1 MFSIVVGGQ
10 QVDHSGIT
18 LNLYLKS
25 TFPFTPD
32 QGQIEGSFAFNGSL
46 PNSPLNKR
54 IFGFPHRLE
63 GVFDLPLNIPCKL
76 TINARVWYDALISIT
91 SATQVSL
98 NFDLLIG
105 YGSFAS
111 LIEGKSLKD
120 LTFPD
125 LIDMGEDQAAVIAF
139 ANEIAGQSYPVTSFN
154 FPMIYAPDFYG
165 DKNPTYLDFINLYVA
180 DSYQQNVINING
192 AQNFNALVPML
203 YLQYVARLC
212 FESFGYKPSG
222 TFFDDPDIA
231 KAMLYNNYA
240 IDQKYKKFL
249 VQAYQGAAQEFPP
262 MPTKI
267 MFTDD
272 STFPNVDEY
281 DIFNTATSEYTISAV
296 GEYMI
301 PLSFMFYNLYD
312 DPMKLKVSLYCDSE
326 LVEMVTFNETVW
338 WQWVSRE
345 VFFTKYFDADSIGKK
360 LSVSINLE
368 DLYGGN
374 ICNAYIKQA
383 SIVFEN
389 ISLTDLNEFSHQI
402 DLRNHVPD
410 KEVSAFLINLQLIF
424 GVIIGFDHEHKLADV
439 SFVRDALLFNEG
451 HDLTEFTRLSSK
463 KVTIVPP
470 EGYKIRF
477 EFDSSDEETNMVSDS
492 VDLSNYIGTFSTFSS
507 LPFPSKLGDVA
518 FVSNTNCYYIF
529 SKIETGAS
537 VWDLLCHYHPVIT
550 VGEGLNEVKPD
561 MSPLLM
567 HRHPGTRT
575 ILPVIRQQGSS
586 LAFSDEINE
595 TELRFFFYH
604 GLCMQAEFDNLY
616 PFASS
621 LSYDP
626 RGNAIGNLDL
636 TFTGSRGVYEL
647 YLKNYYYWLTNLM
660 KQAVFSTRMTF
671 SLLKTLDLQKIYRI
685 FNSRFLI
692 KEAKVAVSE
701 DEMADVEIECWK
713 V

>member
-1 MFSIVVGGQ
+1 MFSIIVNDQKLETSGL
-10 QVDHSGIT
+10 QV
-18 LNLYLKS
+18 NLYLKS

-46 PNSPLNKR
+46 PNTPLNKR
-54 IFGFPHRLE
+54 IFGFPDRLE
-63 GVFDLPLNIPCKL
+63 GVFDLPINMPCKL

-91 SATQVSL
+91 TATTLSL

-111 LIEGKSLKD
+111 LIEGKTLKD
-120 LTFPD
+120 LNFPD
-125 LIDMGEDQAAVIAF
+125 PIAIGEDQQQIIDFVNAQALL
-139 ANEIAGQSYPVTSFN
+139 SYPQAKFN

-165 DKNPTYLDFINLYVA
+165 DENPTYLDFINLYVG
-180 DSYQQNVINING
+180 DSFQQNVINING
-192 AQNFNALVPML
+192 AQNMNTLVPML
-203 YLQYVARLC
+203 YLQYVTKLI

-222 TFFDDPDIA
+222 TFFDDPDLA
-231 KAMLYNNYA
+231 KALLFNNFS

-249 VQAYQGAAQEFPP
+249 VQAYQGSAQEFPP

-272 STFPNVDEY
+272 FTLPNQDEY
-281 DIFNTATSEYTISAV
+281 DIFDTTTSEYTISAI

-301 PLSFMFYNLYD
+301 PLSFKFYNKLD
-312 DPMKLKVSLYCDSE
+312 DPMKLKVSLYCDSD
-326 LVEMVTFNETVW
+326 LVETVTFNETVW

-360 LSVSINLE
+360 LSISINLE

-389 ISLTDLNEFSHQI
+389 ISLTDLNEFSGLI

-410 KEVSAFLINLQLIF
+410 KEISSFLINLQLIF
-424 GVIIGFDHEHKLADV
+424 GVIIGFDHENKLADV
-439 SFVRDALLFNEG
+439 SFVRDSLLLTEG
-451 HDLTEFTRLSSK
+451 HDLTEFTKLSSK

-470 EGYKIRF
+470 EGYQIRF
-477 EFDSSDEETNMVSDS
+477 EFDSSDEETKNVSEK
-492 VDLSNYIGTFSTFSS
+492 VDLSNFIGTFSTFSG

-537 VWDLLCHYHPVIT
+537 VWNLLCHYHPVIT

-561 MSPLLM
+561 MSPILM
-567 HRHPGTRT
+567 YRHPGTRS
-575 ILPVIRQQGSS
+575 ILPVIRQKGTS
-586 LAFSDEINE
+586 LAFSNEINE
-595 TELRFFFYH
+595 CGFRFLFYH
-604 GLCMQAEFDNLY
+604 GLQLQSNSDSLY
-616 PFASS
+616 PFGSS

-626 RGNAIGNLDL
+626 RGNAIGNIDL
-636 TFTGSRGVYEL
+636 VFTGDKGIFKL
-647 YLKNYYYWLTNLM
+647 FLTNYYYWLTNLM
-660 KQAVFSTRMTF
+660 KQAVFKTRMTF
-671 SLLKTLDLQKIYRI
+671 TLLKTLDLQKIYRI

-692 KEAKVAVSE
+692 REAKVVVTE
-701 DEMADVEIECWK
+701 DEMADVELDCWK

>member
-1 MFSIVVGGQ
+1 MFSIIVNDQ
-10 QVDHSGIT
+10 KLDSAGIKV
-18 LNLYLKS
+18 NLYLKS

-32 QGQIEGSFAFNGSL
+32 QGQIEGSFAFNGKL

-63 GVFDLPLNIPCKL
+63 GVFDLPVNIPCKL

-91 SATQVSL
+91 SATEISL
-98 NFDLLIG
+98 QFDLLIG

-111 LIEGKSLKD
+111 LINGKSLKN

-125 LIDMGEDQAAVIAF
+125 LIDMGDDQEEVIAF
-139 ANEIAGQSYPVTSFN
+139 ANVIAGQSYPATFFN

-165 DKNPTYLDFINLYVA
+165 DNNPTFLDFVNLYVA
-180 DSYQQNVINING
+180 DSFQQNVINING
-192 AQNFNALVPML
+192 TQNLNTLVPML

-222 TFFDDPDIA
+222 TFFDDPDLA

-272 STFPNVDEY
+272 STFPNVDDY
-281 DIFNTATSEYTISAV
+281 DIFDTTASEYTISSV

-301 PLSFMFYNLYD
+301 PLSFKFYNLLD
-312 DPMKLKVSLYCDSE
+312 DPMKLKVSLYADADLIE
-326 LVEMVTFNETVW
+326 TVTFNETEW
-338 WQWVSRE
+338 WKWQPRE
-345 VFFTKYFDADSIGKK
+345 VLFTKYFDIDSIGKK
-360 LSVSINLE
+360 LSISIDLE
-368 DLYGGN
+368 DQYGGTT
-374 ICNAYIKQA
+374 CNAYIKTA
-383 SIVFEN
+383 SVVFEN
-389 ISLTDLNEFSHQI
+389 VSLTDLNEFTRQL

-424 GVIIGFDHEHKLADV
+424 GIIIGFDHELKLADV
-439 SFVRDALLFNEG
+439 SFVRDALLCTEAN
-451 HDLTEFTRLSSK
+451 DLTEFTRLSSK

-470 EGYKIRF
+470 DGYNIRF
-477 EFDSSDEETNMVSDS
+477 EFDSSDEETKMISET
-492 VDLSNYIGTFSTFSS
+492 VDLSNLIGEFATFSD
-507 LPFPSKLGDVA
+507 LPFPSQLSDLAYVL
-518 FVSNTNCYYIF
+518 NTNCYYIF
-529 SKIETGAS
+529 SRPDGLAS
-537 VWDLLCHYHPVIT
+537 SWNLLCHYHPMIMT
-550 VGEGLNEVKPD
+550 GNGLNEVGPD

-567 HRHPGTRT
+567 HRHPGTRS
-575 ILPVIRQQGSS
+575 ILPVIRQQGTS

-595 TELRFFFYH
+595 TELRFFFFH
-604 GLCMQAEFDNLY
+604 GLQMQTDFDSYY

-626 RGNAIGNLDL
+626 RGNSIGNIDL
-636 TFTGSRGVYEL
+636 TFTGNKGL
-647 YLKNYYYWLTNLM
+647 YKLFLENYYYWLTDLM
-660 KQAVFSTRMTF
+660 KQAVFRTRMTF
-671 SLLKTLDLQKIYRI
+671 SLLKTLDLQNIYKI

-692 KEAKVAVSE
+692 KEAKIAVSD